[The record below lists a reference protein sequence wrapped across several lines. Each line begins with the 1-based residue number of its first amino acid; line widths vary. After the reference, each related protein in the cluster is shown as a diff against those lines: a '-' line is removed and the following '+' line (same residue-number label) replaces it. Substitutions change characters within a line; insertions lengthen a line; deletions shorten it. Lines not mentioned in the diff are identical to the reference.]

1 MSEDSE
7 RARFPVAVDIVALT
21 IRDDALRVV
30 VVNRRKAPRRL
41 ALPGGFV
48 FARESLEKAADRKF
62 AGETGLDPL
71 PLRQIRVY
79 SKPDRDPRE
88 RVITVSYLGIGHDLP
103 DPPRG
108 TAAGPARWIPA
119 SGVLDDSVP
128 LAFDHRDV
136 LRDAIAHLRAAV
148 EDSTAAMDFC
158 AESFTIGEL
167 RRVYELVWDVTLD
180 ARNFYRK
187 IRNVPGFIEPTGT
200 FRQTSTGRPAQE
212 FRRGGAVRL
221 ETPVLRPAS

>member
-1 MSEDSE
+1 MEEDHGL
-7 RARFPVAVDIVALT
+7 ARFPVAVDIVALT

-30 VVNRRKAPRRL
+30 VVNRKKAPRRL

-48 FARESLEKAADRKF
+48 FAEESLEEAADRKF
-62 AGETGLDPL
+62 AGETGLGAL
-71 PLRQIRVY
+71 HLRQIQVY
-79 SKPDRDPRE
+79 SKPDRDPRG
-88 RVITVSYLGIGHDLP
+88 RVITVSYLGTGHDLP
-103 DPPRG
+103 VPPRG
-108 TAAGPARWIPA
+108 TSAGPARWVPVREI
-119 SGVLDDSVP
+119 LDGAVP
-128 LAFDHRDV
+128 LAFDHRDI
-136 LRDAIAHLRAAV
+136 LRDAITHLRAAV

-187 IRNVPGFIEPTGT
+187 IRNVPGFVEPTGT

-221 ETPVLRPAS
+221 ETPVLRPTA